1 MGRHAWKRLSSV
13 LLVAA
18 FWAGLGGCGSDCSTG
33 TTCRSLDVIRW
44 CLATQGACT
53 MEWVVSGCAEGLP
66 CSHVYFPAQQV
77 WLGYQPPPQRLTVDL
92 TKLPANAVAMGR
104 LGVSVHSGAPLHLAP
119 IQISFLGAQPT
130 CTTDAQELMLTLNCD
145 RPSDTTAVVIQRDAG
160 SPGDIFEALDVY
172 VRVSESKCTQ
182 RTTVCGR

>member
-1 MGRHAWKRLSSV
+1 
-13 LLVAA
+13 
-18 FWAGLGGCGSDCSTG
+18 
-33 TTCRSLDVIRW
+33 
-44 CLATQGACT
+44 

-92 TKLPANAVAMGR
+92 SKLPANAVAMGR